1 MMTMKNY
8 HSQGQGARADS
19 IERTKEQKT
28 TVINLDS
35 FIHRRCSLSSGKSI
49 SFLIFNLSAAAMQYE
64 ATAAA
69 AAAAAALY
77 SAVMVRCRAR
87 PAAAAICYEE

>member
-1 MMTMKNY
+1 MTMKNY

-69 AAAAAALY
+69 AAALY